1 MAESTGNVAMGV
13 TRSNAQAVIMLHDNS
28 LSQTVDGSSMAEE
41 SEHGST
47 HHNGAPTAPLVLNPQ
62 HVRVTT
68 EVATGSSR
76 HLYDGECTDP
86 ASVDIEDAA
95 AGSETTLVAESPDQS
110 TSEEGAEEQKPNT
123 DLALLDEN
131 TAREGRYSTQMSD
144 LNDIDITD
152 EQHIIAQN
160 EPDKQD
166 TLKDSLP
173 DTDAADDVVFEEDN
187 SLVTVSTPASTT
199 TAVSV
204 SVTQAHDIH
213 VGSEDVPRSELLE
226 AVTAAQEAI
235 ASNTEINPDEAS
247 ALNEEVSQSS
257 QDIHPLLRVDGDDD
271 DN

>member
-1 MAESTGNVAMGV
+1 MG
-13 TRSNAQAVIMLHDNS
+13 
-28 LSQTVDGSSMAEE
+28 
-41 SEHGST
+41 
-47 HHNGAPTAPLVLNPQ
+47 
-62 HVRVTT
+62 
-68 EVATGSSR
+68 
-76 HLYDGECTDP
+76 
-86 ASVDIEDAA
+86 
-95 AGSETTLVAESPDQS
+95 
-110 TSEEGAEEQKPNT
+110 
-123 DLALLDEN
+123 LALLDEN

-257 QDIHPLLRVDGDDD
+257 QDIHPLLR
-271 DN
+271 